1 MTKRIETSGGIKWV
15 AAAVLAV
22 VAAGCASRQPPP
34 PAAQPVAVRPTTPT
48 DDLDQIPATAPPP
61 PAPTVNVFGELN
73 GQARGAARPIGD
85 EGFQQ
90 QTFADEGYDA
100 DVAVDPAG
108 KLMCF
113 ASTRHGERSAL
124 YLQRTDGTAVTRLT
138 SDDSDNAFPTFSP
151 DGKTI
156 AFCSTRTGVWNV
168 YTMDTDG
175 RSVVTVTT
183 GPAQCVH
190 PSFSPDGTRLV
201 YSSLG
206 GRSRQWELWV
216 VTLATGEKRQVSY
229 GLFPTW
235 SPNRDVDRIA
245 FQRARERG
253 SRWFSLWTLDLSNGE
268 AHRTTEVAVSS
279 NAAVVSPTWSPD
291 GQRLAFATVLDPSKH
306 AARTARGEQDVWTI
320 AADGTDRRRLTDGNG
335 VNLSPCWSN
344 DGRVYF
350 VSNRGGTE
358 NVWSVRPEAGQTY
371 TAARPTR
378 TINPTARPGETPPV
392 PDSIGSADTRD
403 ADR

>member
-1 MTKRIETSGGIKWV
+1 MTMRIRRGQVVGSVWVVAMLGVGCTSRPPAV
-15 AAAVLAV
+15 AAARPA
-22 VAAGCASRQPPP
+22 VAAVAR
-34 PAAQPVAVRPTTPT
+34 PAAPA
-48 DDLDQIPATAPPP
+48 DDLDTVPATTPPP
-61 PAPTVNVFGELN
+61 TGPAVNVFGELN
-73 GQARGAARPIGD
+73 GQARGAARPIGE

-90 QTFADEGYDA
+90 HSFADEGYDA

-108 KLMCF
+108 KLMCY

-124 YLQRTDGTAVTRLT
+124 YVQRTDGAAVTRIT

-151 DGKTI
+151 DGKTV

-183 GPAQCVH
+183 GNAQCVH

-206 GRSRQWELWV
+206 ARSRQWELWV
-216 VTLATGEKRQVSY
+216 ITLATGERRQIGY
-229 GLFPTW
+229 GLFPAW
-235 SPNRDVDRIA
+235 SPNRGVDRIA
-245 FQRARERG
+245 FQRARQRG
-253 SRWFSLWTLDLSNGE
+253 SRWFSLWTLDLADGE
-268 AHRTTEVAVSS
+268 AHKVTEVAVSS
-279 NAAVVSPTWSPD
+279 NAAIVSPTWSPD
-291 GQRLAFATVLDPSKH
+291 GSRLAFATVLDPSEPTSRVH
-306 AARTARGEQDVWTI
+306 RGEQDVWTI

-335 VNLSPCWSN
+335 VNLSPTWSA

-358 NVWSVRPEAGQTY
+358 NVWSVRPGVGQTF
-371 TAARPTR
+371 TAAKPTV
-378 TINPTARPGETPPV
+378 PPA
-392 PDSIGSADTRD
+392 DAGLTDTRD
-403 ADR
+403 TAP